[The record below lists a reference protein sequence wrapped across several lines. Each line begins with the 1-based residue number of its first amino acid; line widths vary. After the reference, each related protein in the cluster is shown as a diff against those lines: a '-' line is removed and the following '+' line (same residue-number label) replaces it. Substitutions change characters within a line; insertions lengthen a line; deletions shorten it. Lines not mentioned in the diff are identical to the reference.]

1 MEIMRIEGPSHLEGT
16 VKIQG
21 SKNAALPML
30 AASVLTGGVT
40 VLENCPEIT
49 DINASIGI
57 LRSLGC
63 TVSRHGGRLIISS
76 DGELSSEIPD
86 EMMCRLRS
94 SFLFAGALLARCG
107 RVTCTYP
114 GGCRIGARPINLH
127 LDAFKKLGVDVKGD
141 GEVIECKAG
150 TLRAAD
156 IQLSFPSVGA
166 TENIMLLSAVIEG
179 TTRIYGAACEP
190 EVVDLQRLLC
200 KMGVRV
206 SGAGTPYVEI
216 CGTRSFKDAHHRVMP
231 DRVDAA
237 TFIAAA
243 GCCGGEIELT
253 EADVHVMSPFIA
265 LLRQCGMNFYP
276 HRNGSLTVIKGKRLR
291 GGVCARTAPYPGFA
305 TDMQSLLTAV
315 LSLSEGVSLIREDI
329 FENRFCMCS
338 ALSSMGADINISGK
352 TASIRG
358 VRRLRAAAADAC
370 DLRSGAALAAAMLAA
385 DGVSQL
391 SRIEFIDRGYEDFI
405 PRLRKLGAKAERI
418 EIQ

>member
-57 LRSLGC
+57 MRSLGC
-63 TVSRHGGRLIISS
+63 TVSRRGGRLIISS

-86 EMMCRLRS
+86 ERMCRLRS

-127 LDAFKKLGVDVKGD
+127 LDAFKKLGVDVKSD

-156 IQLSFPSVGA
+156 IYLSFPSVGA
-166 TENIMLLSAVIEG
+166 TENIMLLSSVIEG
-179 TTRIYGAACEP
+179 TTRIHGAACEP

-216 CGTRSFKDAHHRVMP
+216 NGTRRFKTAYHRVMP

-237 TFIAAA
+237 TFIAAV
-243 GCCGGEIELT
+243 GCCGGELELT

-265 LLRQCGMNFYP
+265 LLRQCGMSFYP
-276 HRNGSLTVIKGKRLR
+276 RRDGSLTVIRGKRLY

-305 TDMQSLLTAV
+305 TDMQSLLAAV
-315 LSLSEGVSLIREDI
+315 LSLSDGVSLIREDI

-338 ALSSMGADINISGK
+338 ALLRMGADININGK

-370 DLRSGAALAAAMLAA
+370 DLRSGAALAAAMFAA

-391 SRIEFIDRGYEDFI
+391 SGIEFIDRGYEDFI